1 LLDGVVGVAGGGGVV
16 SLYGRGRLRM
26 AELFEGIAERDGLL
40 AVEEEGTN
48 SGLGRRGHD
57 FT

>member
-1 LLDGVVGVAGGGGVV
+1 
-16 SLYGRGRLRM
+16 M
-26 AELFEGIAERDGLL
+26 AEFFEGIAERDGLL